1 MGLHLEQSG
10 HENFEW
16 VDAKRQSNL
25 DKHSIDFFDA
35 RHLFDGRPTAEVRSS
50 FESEERFL
58 TIGIVDNRL
67 ITVVWTRRNAAI
79 RIISARRARDGEH
92 RAYRALYGGGD

>member
-1 MGLHLEQSG
+1 LERFGSE
-10 HENFEW
+10 HFEW
-16 VDAKRQSNL
+16 DNAKQESNL

-35 RHLFDGRPTAEVRSS
+35 RRLFDGRPTVEVRGS
-50 FESEERFL
+50 FETEERFL
-58 TIGIVDNRL
+58 TTGIVDNRL

-79 RIISARRARDGEH
+79 RTISARRARDGEH